1 MIKKSFLSL
10 LFLSIL
16 VLACTAPTE
25 PTPQPISGSILDE
38 VSGAPIPEAQI
49 AIGSDSATS
58 GLEGRYE
65 LRITSNTDRIE
76 VTADGYRTKEILV
89 ADLPPETNLQELE
102 IALTPYVLSGT
113 VADIETKS
121 EIGRATVTAGDRVV
135 TTDDEGRYT
144 IHALPPGSTIRV
156 QADGYHP
163 SWEAVFHG
171 ESEHDFLLR
180 PVIVTVLV
188 LDAYSGVPVSGVE
201 IAAGKS
207 SAVAG
212 DSSAVAGAITTVT
225 DDEGQTTLRHPA
237 AGMRVAA
244 SRDGYAN
251 AGATYRGEAVL
262 TLELRPT
269 TLEGIVRSELDGT
282 PLEGV
287 LVLASVPGEE
297 IHTAH
302 TDEDGR
308 FSLDDLPSSFSL
320 LVKSAGYHRVNMEM
334 SQTTTVEITLE
345 PFEVR
350 GVYIPFGLLVKE
362 NEILKIID
370 LVDRT
375 ELNAIV
381 LDVKGDR
388 AWLAYPSELPVAI
401 EIDAYAN
408 ELDLM
413 DLNEFLR
420 LCQERG
426 IYTIARIVVFKDN
439 VLAQG
444 KPEWAIHREDGELWR
459 DLEDLCWVDPFRVEV
474 WDYNV
479 GIAQEVIALGFDEVQ
494 FDYLRF
500 PSDGE
505 YWDTVYIEERSFETR
520 IRAMQG
526 FSQYVHQK
534 LEPTGA
540 FYSADI
546 FGLTVWASSEQDM
559 GIGQRIDDIAPYFDY
574 LSPMVYP
581 STFAEGSLGFQNPAL
596 HPYDVVHS
604 SCLKAIERT
613 DTKIRPWLQ
622 HFSLYGVTYDTE
634 EMLAQKKAAEDSG
647 TSGWLFW
654 NAGAKYDEGIFEES
668 TEVER

>member
-1 MIKKSFLSL
+1 LIKKNILSL

-25 PTPQPISGSILDE
+25 PTPQPISGTILDE
-38 VSGAPIPEAQI
+38 VSGSPIPEARI

-58 GLEGRYE
+58 GIEGRYE
-65 LRITSNTDRIE
+65 LRITGNPDRIE
-76 VTADGYRTKEILV
+76 VSADGYHTREILIV
-89 ADLPPETNLQELE
+89 DLPSETNLQELE
-102 IALTPYVLSGT
+102 ITLTPYVLSGT
-113 VADIETKS
+113 VADIETKES
-121 EIGRATVTAGDRVV
+121 IGGATVTAGDRVV

-156 QADGYHP
+156 QAGGYHP
-163 SWEAVFHG
+163 SWESVFHG
-171 ESEHDFLLR
+171 ENKHDFLLR

-188 LDAYSGVPVSGVE
+188 LDAYSGVPVSGVG
-201 IAAGKS
+201 IAAGYS
-207 SAVAG
+207 SA
-212 DSSAVAGAITTVT
+212 VT
-225 DDEGQTTLRHPA
+225 DDEGQTTLRHLS
-237 AGMRVAA
+237 AGVRVAA
-244 SRDGYAN
+244 SRDGYAS
-251 AGATYRGEAVL
+251 AEATYSGETLL

-269 TLEGIVRSELDGT
+269 TLEGIIRSELDGT
-282 PLEGV
+282 PLEGA
-287 LVLASVPGEE
+287 LLLASVPGGE
-297 IHTAH
+297 IHITH
-302 TDEDGR
+302 TDADGR

-320 LVKSAGYHRVNMEM
+320 LVKSAGYRRVNMEL
-334 SQTTTVEITLE
+334 SQTTTVEIGLE

-362 NEILKIID
+362 KEILKIID

-413 DLNEFLR
+413 DLDLFLR
-420 LCQERG
+420 LCKERE

-459 DLEDLCWVDPFRVEV
+459 DLEELCWVDPFRVEV

-479 GIAQEVIALGFDEVQ
+479 GIAKEVIALGFDEVQ

-520 IRAMQG
+520 IRAMQR
-526 FSQYVHQK
+526 FSQYMHQK

-546 FGLTVWASSEQDM
+546 FGLTVWTNPEQDM
-559 GIGQRIDDIAPYFDY
+559 GIGQRLDDIAPYFDY

-581 STFAEGSLGFQNPAL
+581 STFAKGSLGFQNPAL

-604 SCLKAIERT
+604 SCLRAIERT
-613 DTKIRPWLQ
+613 NTKLRPWLQ
-622 HFSLYGVTYDTE
+622 HFSLYGVTYDTA

-654 NAGAKYDEGIFEES
+654 NAGAKYDESIFEES
-668 TEVER
+668 SEAGG

>member
-1 MIKKSFLSL
+1 LIKKSVLSL

-38 VSGAPIPEAQI
+38 ISGAPIPEAQI

-58 GLEGRYE
+58 DLEGRYE
-65 LRITSNTDRIE
+65 LRITGNTDRIE
-76 VTADGYRTKEILV
+76 VSANGYRTKEILV
-89 ADLPPETNLQELE
+89 ADLPRETILQELE

-121 EIGRATVTAGDRVV
+121 EIAGAMVTAGDRVV

-163 SWEAVFHG
+163 SWETGFHG

-180 PVIVTVLV
+180 PVIVTVLA

-201 IAAGKS
+201 IAAGNR

-212 DSSAVAGAITTVT
+212 DTSAVT
-225 DDEGQTTLRHPA
+225 DDEGQTTLRHLS
-237 AGMRVAA
+237 AGVRVAA
-244 SRDGYAN
+244 SRDGYAS
-251 AGATYRGEAVL
+251 AEATYNGGALL

-282 PLEGV
+282 PLEGA
-287 LVLASVPGEE
+287 LVLASAPGDD
-297 IHTAH
+297 IHTAD
-302 TDEDGR
+302 TDEDGY

-320 LVKSAGYHRVNMEM
+320 LVKSAGYRRVNIELRH
-334 SQTTTVEITLE
+334 TTTVEITLE

-362 NEILKIID
+362 NEIRRIID

-420 LCQERG
+420 LCQERE

-444 KPEWAIHREDGELWR
+444 KPEWAIHREDGDLWR
-459 DLEDLCWVDPFRVEV
+459 DLEELCWVDPFRVEV

-534 LEPTGA
+534 LKPTGA

-546 FGLTVWASSEQDM
+546 FGLTVWTNPEQDM
-559 GIGQRIDDIAPYFDY
+559 GIGQRLADIAPYFDY

-581 STFAEGSLGFQNPAL
+581 STFAKGSLGFQNPAL

-604 SCLKAIERT
+604 SCLRAIERT
-613 DTKIRPWLQ
+613 NTKIRPWLQ
-622 HFSLYGVTYDTE
+622 HYSLYGVTYDTE
-634 EMLAQKKAAEDSG
+634 QMLAQKKAAEDSG

-668 TEVER
+668 TEARR

>member
-49 AIGSDSATS
+49 AIGSDSTTS

-65 LRITSNTDRIE
+65 LRITGNTDRIE

-89 ADLPPETNLQELE
+89 ADLPPKTNLQELE

-171 ESEHDFLLR
+171 ESKHDFLLR

-201 IAAGKS
+201 IAAVDNSAVAGNS

-212 DSSAVAGAITTVT
+212 DSSAVAGAVTTVT
-225 DDEGQTTLRHPA
+225 DDEGQTMLRRLS
-237 AGMRVAA
+237 AGMHVAA
-244 SRDGYAN
+244 SRDGYAS
-251 AGATYRGEAVL
+251 AEATYSGETFL

-282 PLEGV
+282 PLEGA
-287 LVLASVPGEE
+287 LVLASAPGGE

-308 FSLDDLPSSFSL
+308 FSLNDLPSSFSL
-320 LVKSAGYHRVNMEM
+320 LVKSAGYRRVNMEL

-459 DLEDLCWVDPFRVEV
+459 DLEELCWVDPFRVEV

-526 FSQYVHQK
+526 FSQYVHQ
-534 LEPTGA
+534 
-540 FYSADI
+540 
-546 FGLTVWASSEQDM
+546 
-559 GIGQRIDDIAPYFDY
+559 
-574 LSPMVYP
+574 
-581 STFAEGSLGFQNPAL
+581 
-596 HPYDVVHS
+596 
-604 SCLKAIERT
+604 
-613 DTKIRPWLQ
+613 
-622 HFSLYGVTYDTE
+622 
-634 EMLAQKKAAEDSG
+634 
-647 TSGWLFW
+647 
-654 NAGAKYDEGIFEES
+654 
-668 TEVER
+668 

>member
-1 MIKKSFLSL
+1 M
-10 LFLSIL
+10 
-16 VLACTAPTE
+16 
-25 PTPQPISGSILDE
+25 
-38 VSGAPIPEAQI
+38 
-49 AIGSDSATS
+49 
-58 GLEGRYE
+58 
-65 LRITSNTDRIE
+65 
-76 VTADGYRTKEILV
+76 
-89 ADLPPETNLQELE
+89 
-102 IALTPYVLSGT
+102 
-113 VADIETKS
+113 
-121 EIGRATVTAGDRVV
+121 
-135 TTDDEGRYT
+135 
-144 IHALPPGSTIRV
+144 
-156 QADGYHP
+156 
-163 SWEAVFHG
+163 
-171 ESEHDFLLR
+171 
-180 PVIVTVLV
+180 
-188 LDAYSGVPVSGVE
+188 
-201 IAAGKS
+201 
-207 SAVAG
+207 
-212 DSSAVAGAITTVT
+212 
-225 DDEGQTTLRHPA
+225 
-237 AGMRVAA
+237 
-244 SRDGYAN
+244 
-251 AGATYRGEAVL
+251 
-262 TLELRPT
+262 
-269 TLEGIVRSELDGT
+269 
-282 PLEGV
+282 
-287 LVLASVPGEE
+287 
-297 IHTAH
+297 
-302 TDEDGR
+302 
-308 FSLDDLPSSFSL
+308 
-320 LVKSAGYHRVNMEM
+320 
-334 SQTTTVEITLE
+334 
-345 PFEVR
+345 
-350 GVYIPFGLLVKE
+350 
-362 NEILKIID
+362 D

-375 ELNAIV
+375 ELNGIV

-420 LCQERG
+420 LCQERE

-459 DLEDLCWVDPFRVEV
+459 DLEELCWVDHFRVEV

-505 YWDTVYIEERSFETR
+505 YWDTVYLEERSFETR
-520 IRAMQG
+520 IRAMRE

-546 FGLTVWASSEQDM
+546 FGLTVWTSPEQDM

-581 STFAEGSLGFQNPAL
+581 STFAKGSLGFQNPAL

-634 EMLAQKKAAEDSG
+634 EMLAQKKASEDSG

-654 NAGAKYDEGIFEES
+654 NAGAKYDEGIFEKSAEAG
-668 TEVER
+668 E

>member
-1 MIKKSFLSL
+1 LMKKIILSL

-16 VLACTAPTE
+16 VLACTEPTE
-25 PTPQPISGSILDE
+25 PTPRPISGSILDE

-58 GLEGRYE
+58 SIEGRYE
-65 LRITSNTDRIE
+65 LRITGNTERIE
-76 VTADGYRTKEILV
+76 VSANGYHTKEILV
-89 ADLPPETNLQELE
+89 ADLPSETNLQELE

-113 VADIETKS
+113 VADIETKDP
-121 EIGRATVTAGDRVV
+121 IGGATITAGDRVV
-135 TTDDEGRYT
+135 TTNDEGRYT
-144 IHALPPGSTIRV
+144 IYALPPGSTIRV
-156 QADGYHP
+156 QTNAYHP

-201 IAAGKS
+201 IAAGNS
-207 SAVAG
+207 SAV
-212 DSSAVAGAITTVT
+212 T
-225 DDEGQTTLRHPA
+225 DDKGQTTLRHLSTGA
-237 AGMRVAA
+237 RVAA

-269 TLEGIVRSELDGT
+269 TLEGLVKSELDDT

-287 LVLASVPGEE
+287 LVLASPPGDE

-308 FSLDDLPSSFSL
+308 FSLDDIPSAFSL
-320 LVKSAGYHRVNMEM
+320 LVKSAGYRRVNMEL

-362 NEILKIID
+362 KEILELID
-370 LVDRT
+370 LVERT

-388 AWLAYPSELPVAI
+388 AWLAYPSKLPVAI

-420 LCQERG
+420 LCKDRE
-426 IYTIARIVVFKDN
+426 IYTVARIVVFKDD

-444 KPEWAIHREDGELWR
+444 KPEWAIHRKDGELWR
-459 DLEDLCWVDPFRVEV
+459 DLEELCWVDPFRKEV
-474 WDYNV
+474 WAYNV
-479 GIAQEVIALGFDEVQ
+479 DIAKEVIALGFDEVQ

-546 FGLTVWASSEQDM
+546 FGLTVWANSEQDM

-581 STFAEGSLGFQNPAL
+581 STFAEGSLGFENPAL

-604 SCLKAIERT
+604 SCLKAMERT

-668 TEVER
+668 AEAGR